1 MEQEEEEED
10 IEEAVCFEGP
20 SLDVR
25 AQNPGKSDLE
35 IKEVYAYGTGLRSFS
50 SIVGLSCLLNLKF
63 LSLHSN
69 RIEHMEGLEALVS
82 LEELNLSSNNISVM
96 RGLSR
101 LSSLMVLNLA
111 SNQIKEIA
119 GLGGL
124 FALRK
129 LILSHNQILRLDGL
143 KDVHGPRHSLQYVD
157 MRDNLVALLTELQA
171 LSGCIQLV
179 ELVFSHGKHSN
190 PVCQTAAYRL
200 SVISA
205 LPHLKLLD
213 GQDVRTSQSQAY
225 RKSRVSLFHQQQ
237 QEQLKLDECESMDQV
252 ENILLDYQPCSY
264 SQHQF
269 PPQLPV
275 TPYVKSVNSVQA
287 HNGEIAHQDNFCPF
301 LPQPTWQDLQCT
313 KSAKLHPHLNT
324 NFQQSG
330 HCYDHEPASARRV
343 PLSGAG
349 LCLQG
354 KTTKLPTPHI
364 DHALKGF
371 HRKKRLQMSPPEL
384 STKKPVFEKD
394 QESRLGLLE
403 SKMSDL
409 LKNLKEKTIWS
420 PNLLGKSS
428 AIDKSSS
435 TGCPNLNIGN
445 CTGPNDPSKHT
456 SYNDQTDT
464 MNSQQKN
471 PKKNVVDQS
480 SAKDS
485 YTQTTFAEKQLL
497 ENIYGEVSQL
507 QTELADLKVQMLKS
521 NDSQSDVVQT
531 NMEVHSLTEAS
542 ALMKKDCLSE
552 GFSVST
558 VSQHQKQDGSKR
570 TSFQPHQGKVTIAK
584 KRDFP
589 TCTNLAFMEENIEA
603 ASFIPEKIKFKLF
616 GIKSETST
624 LKQALDVSNRL
635 HEDTERALRDANV
648 ERESLVK
655 SLAAL
660 TKALEHERSTLNAC
674 KIELAACKLKEVEA
688 QEEVKRLSYMIAADR
703 VEQKKKIEQL
713 KLSHQEDLR
722 EKLAYESI
730 DSEMRAKAAAEATM
744 SSLQE
749 ELANKEKNLRQA
761 LDDCVQNMECMKR
774 VQEEAQKEA
783 AQLRRA
789 LKTILQKEQD
799 AEALVIELT
808 NVVREQKTRLHV
820 VQLDLVKASSPQENC
835 QELREEL
842 SKLRQRAA
850 QSDGLASELET
861 LQKKLQESAKVEW
874 ERAESTFKNR
884 LESLVEE
891 NRHLKE
897 GASTCREKLMASEDA
912 VKIKNK
918 MLDSQNET
926 IKELKAEVSHTK
938 DILKDTQTTFSNLEA
953 EWRGRLDDE
962 VHQGRELRRELVAQ
976 DVSIAELEEEL
987 KLEKAAKLKAES
999 SYSLLQKKII
1009 EKDEMLRYVEEE
1021 ITRVKV
1027 LYETREKAIANER
1040 DEAMKKLQST
1050 LLAKDELEARATVQA
1065 ETKHNEFIAM
1075 TKTFEINETSWKSLL
1090 KEKDEA
1096 LMESNRRIVQL
1107 EEEAKIKRVEMEK
1120 QRALSS
1126 SKVPT
1131 TFYHMYK
1138 SLA

>member
-471 PKKNVVDQS
+471 PKKNVVTVHLVHQRVQIRPARPKRSICNHLMMHARSTLYSHVKEGLLHVRLVQVDQS

-570 TSFQPHQGKVTIAK
+570 TSFQPHQ
-584 KRDFP
+584 
-589 TCTNLAFMEENIEA
+589 
-603 ASFIPEKIKFKLF
+603 
-616 GIKSETST
+616 
-624 LKQALDVSNRL
+624 
-635 HEDTERALRDANV
+635 DTERALRDANV

-1075 TKTFEINETSWKSLL
+1075 TKTFEVKW
-1090 KEKDEA
+1090 A
-1096 LMESNRRIVQL
+1096 
-1107 EEEAKIKRVEMEK
+1107 
-1120 QRALSS
+1120 
-1126 SKVPT
+1126 
-1131 TFYHMYK
+1131 TFFTMVCY
-1138 SLA
+1138 SLAFIHYL

>member
-570 TSFQPHQGKVTIAK
+570 TSFQPHQ
-584 KRDFP
+584 
-589 TCTNLAFMEENIEA
+589 
-603 ASFIPEKIKFKLF
+603 
-616 GIKSETST
+616 
-624 LKQALDVSNRL
+624 
-635 HEDTERALRDANV
+635 DTERALRDANV

-789 LKTILQKEQD
+789 LKTILQKD

-1009 EKDEMLRYVEEE
+1009 EKDEMLRYDIGAWEDRAPGKTKLFGAICAFVD
-1021 ITRVKV
+1021 TR
-1027 LYETREKAIANER
+1027 
-1040 DEAMKKLQST
+1040 
-1050 LLAKDELEARATVQA
+1050 
-1065 ETKHNEFIAM
+1065 
-1075 TKTFEINETSWKSLL
+1075 
-1090 KEKDEA
+1090 
-1096 LMESNRRIVQL
+1096 
-1107 EEEAKIKRVEMEK
+1107 
-1120 QRALSS
+1120 
-1126 SKVPT
+1126 
-1131 TFYHMYK
+1131 
-1138 SLA
+1138 